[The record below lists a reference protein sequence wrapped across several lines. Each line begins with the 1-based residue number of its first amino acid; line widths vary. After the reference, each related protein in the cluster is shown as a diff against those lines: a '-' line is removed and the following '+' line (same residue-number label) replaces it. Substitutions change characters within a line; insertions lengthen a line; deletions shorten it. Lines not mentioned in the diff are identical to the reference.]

1 MLRVSAF
8 DIKKLLQPRPNE
20 ILNRIY
26 LSIPTQIKRRSSEIA
41 KYLEES
47 IRSLKASTA
56 NVSDFVKQM
65 KSFKAIDK
73 KLPKIKDK
81 ISYIGQV
88 INILETL
95 KPHIIG
101 LDKDVS
107 KVWKNYQ
114 TQLLQDMISL

>member
-1 MLRVSAF
+1 M
-8 DIKKLLQPRPNE
+8 
-20 ILNRIY
+20 
-26 LSIPTQIKRRSSEIA
+26 
-41 KYLEES
+41 EES